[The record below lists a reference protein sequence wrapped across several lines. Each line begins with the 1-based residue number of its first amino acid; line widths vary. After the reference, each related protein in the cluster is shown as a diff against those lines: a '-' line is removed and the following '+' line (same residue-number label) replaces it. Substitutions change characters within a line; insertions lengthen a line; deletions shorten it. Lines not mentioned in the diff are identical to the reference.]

1 LYTSPFPTNPN
12 TGLVTSN
19 VASPSYQIIRST
31 GFQKAVFQS
40 LDSHILIIGTE
51 IIMAAEGN
59 LVSGGVMLLHT
70 ESEGKHSYE
79 VKGFLNYNK
88 GTFASNG
95 DKLIMINNKY
105 MEDLTPRAFAELLV
119 EGSPSLTIHHSPK
132 RKTEEC
138 ESEEISVHTK
148 EPTVMRFSLMMVR
161 EEDLE
166 ATGVEPSPEWE
177 SEDIEDDC
185 FSDDNLLLVSMAGT
199 RFSMVVPRGCDPVN
213 PCNCCGGMNCQFNE
227 VVVLPATAEIT
238 FNSSMILKRVTE
250 QTNVILKSVL
260 MGKYVTPENQWM
272 FLRDT
277 MSAKI
282 TLYYYTATMGREG
295 VPVVLNFTGTE
306 NFFCCTTKQG
316 EDKKILTLVASDI
329 KKSTI
334 QRQGSHV
341 LISIELNMA
350 AENVHHPSTEETE
363 ECESED
369 TRCNKKLKFIRFSLS
384 IEDTEIGGHQEPSD
398 AQAEGEEKDIEDD
411 CFGDDDLLHSLAN
424 MSLNLVV
431 DQDSDADNPFCN
443 CDRQFK
449 ESVIKSEKAD
459 ISYISAQIW
468 KVIKEQKSLFLKTRE
483 GCKYVASRQNEICLE
498 STMSA
503 KITIFQG
510 TFRGMVT
517 NDSESGVPIVLNF
530 TGTDNF
536 LSCTSKGEEK
546 ILTVKTYDRK
556 KISADDPEK
565 SSLIFYMSQKRDGL
579 RYFESAL
586 YRGWFIHT
594 INDIGVKMQ
603 RGNNAPSS
611 CFVIERE

>member
-1 LYTSPFPTNPN
+1 MYCYLLPFIGLMSECFGNDAKSQFCPNP
-12 TGLVTSN
+12 S
-19 VASPSYQIIRST
+19 IFST
-31 GFQKAVFQS
+31 FV
-40 LDSHILIIGTE
+40 
-51 IIMAAEGN
+51 
-59 LVSGGVMLLHT
+59 
-70 ESEGKHSYE
+70 
-79 VKGFLNYNK
+79 
-88 GTFASNG
+88 
-95 DKLIMINNKY
+95 
-105 MEDLTPRAFAELLV
+105 P
-119 EGSPSLTIHHSPK
+119 SPK
-132 RKTEEC
+132 TY
-138 ESEEISVHTK
+138 S
-148 EPTVMRFSLMMVR
+148 
-161 EEDLE
+161 
-166 ATGVEPSPEWE
+166 
-177 SEDIEDDC
+177 
-185 FSDDNLLLVSMAGT
+185 
-199 RFSMVVPRGCDPVN
+199 
-213 PCNCCGGMNCQFNE
+213 
-227 VVVLPATAEIT
+227 T
-238 FNSSMILKRVTE
+238 FNFPSKTLRCGISCLITSS
-250 QTNVILKSVL
+250 SC
-260 MGKYVTPENQWM
+260 
-272 FLRDT
+272 
-277 MSAKI
+277 
-282 TLYYYTATMGREG
+282 YTKA
-295 VPVVLNFTGTE
+295 P
-306 NFFCCTTKQG
+306 
-316 EDKKILTLVASDI
+316 DI

-424 MSLNLVV
+424 MSLNLVI
-431 DQDSDADNPFCN
+431 DQDSDADNTFCN